1 MADVCPAQVQA
12 QNEHSRAS
20 ASLKDWP
27 RFAGGLC
34 DINIAKD
41 RSMMTKRDKRSVG
54 GPSYIIQGGQQGA
67 DRLKVLANATWP
79 TTEPFLREAGLSSG
93 SKCLD
98 VGCGNGDITSRLFYL
113 VGPAGEVFGVDFDQR
128 IVEIARQSVAQLGL
142 RVSFRALDVEKEEL
156 DGGPYDFVYAR
167 FLLSHLQTPEAAIRR
182 MHAVLRPGG
191 TLAVEDV
198 DFRGHFCHPES
209 PAFQRY
215 VELYTQAGVKRGV
228 DPLIGPR
235 LPELLEKE
243 GFTDV
248 RLRVVLPTFRS
259 GDGKQMALLTLG
271 AIQES
276 VVATGLADLAEVRR
290 LLMKLQRFT
299 EDERTIMSLPR
310 IFQVWGVA
318 AL

>member
-1 MADVCPAQVQA
+1 M
-12 QNEHSRAS
+12 
-20 ASLKDWP
+20 
-27 RFAGGLC
+27 
-34 DINIAKD
+34 
-41 RSMMTKRDKRSVG
+41 
-54 GPSYIIQGGQQGA
+54 
-67 DRLKVLANATWP
+67 ANATWP
-79 TTEPFLREAGLSSG
+79 TTEPFLCEAGLGSG

-98 VGCGNGDITSRLFYL
+98 VGCGNGDITSRLFCL
-113 VGPAGEVFGVDFDQR
+113 VGPAAEVFGVDFDQR
-128 IVEIARQSVAQLGL
+128 IIEIARQRVAQAGL
-142 RVSFRALDVEKEEL
+142 RVSFRVLDVEKEEL

-167 FLLSHLQTPEAAIRR
+167 FLLSHLKTPEAAIRR

-198 DFRGHFCHPES
+198 DFRGHFCHPAS
-209 PAFQRY
+209 FAFQRY

-243 GFTDV
+243 GFTGV

-259 GDGKQMALLTLG
+259 GDGKQIALLTLG

-290 LLMKLQRFT
+290 LLVELQRFT

-318 AL
+318 PL

>member
-1 MADVCPAQVQA
+1 
-12 QNEHSRAS
+12 
-20 ASLKDWP
+20 
-27 RFAGGLC
+27 
-34 DINIAKD
+34 
-41 RSMMTKRDKRSVG
+41 MTKGDKQSAG

-79 TTEPFLREAGLSSG
+79 TTEPFLREAGLRPG

-98 VGCGNGDITSRLFYL
+98 VGCGNGEITSRLLSL

-128 IVEIARQSVAQLGL
+128 IIEIARQNAAQAGV

-167 FLLSHLQTPEAAIRR
+167 FLLSHLKTPEAAIQG

-191 TLAVEDV
+191 ILAVEDV
-198 DFRGHFCHPES
+198 DFRGHFCYPES
-209 PAFQRY
+209 LAFHRY
-215 VELYTQAGVKRGV
+215 VELYRQAGVKRGV

-243 GFTDV
+243 GFTSV

-259 GDGKQMALLTLG
+259 GEGKQIALLTLS
-271 AIQES
+271 AIQEA
-276 VVATGLADLAEVRR
+276 VVATGLADLAEVQR
-290 LLMKLQRFT
+290 LLADLKRFT
-299 EDERTIMSLPR
+299 EDQRTIMSLPR
-310 IFQVWGVA
+310 IFQVWAVA
-318 AL
+318 AP